1 MGSHHI
7 RKALGCARDIALAD
21 GSVASGGHRRSAG
34 SWVTETLMH
43 PRKGVHG
50 FAWSY
55 PRRSF
60 VIMANLARMFGK
72 TLGLPEAINVVWKYA
87 LHTIVLFNHN
97 RG

>member
-1 MGSHHI
+1 
-7 RKALGCARDIALAD
+7 
-21 GSVASGGHRRSAG
+21 V
-34 SWVTETLMH
+34 VTEALMH
-43 PRKGVHG
+43 PRKWVCG
-50 FAWSY
+50 FSWVY
-55 PRRSF
+55 PRRGF